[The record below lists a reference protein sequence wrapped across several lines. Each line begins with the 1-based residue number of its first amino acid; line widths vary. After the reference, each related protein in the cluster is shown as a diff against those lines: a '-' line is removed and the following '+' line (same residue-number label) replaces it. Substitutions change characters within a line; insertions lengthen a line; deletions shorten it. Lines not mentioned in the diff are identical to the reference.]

1 VAGVKKQGG
10 GKRLDPVFLPVPCDS
25 CHQTILKLA
34 DAYHV
39 RVIDMEANR
48 TVWAWKHRKCMNLN
62 TK

>member
-1 VAGVKKQGG
+1 MAGVKAQSG
-10 GKRLDPVFLPVPCDS
+10 GKRLEPVFTPKPCDS
-25 CHQTILKLA
+25 CNETIVKLA

-39 RVIDMEANR
+39 RVIDMNRNR